1 MQIIFYKSSL
11 CPRCHRARKHLS
23 ELLNE
28 YSGHDLEIV
37 DILSEPLRS
46 WQDGIRM
53 IPAITAGNKK
63 LSGVYLTRK
72 NIADFLA
79 QTNQTSPHNNTS

>member
-11 CPRCHRARKHLS
+11 CPRCRRAGHHLS

-28 YSGHDLEIV
+28 YSDHELEIV
-37 DILSEPLRS
+37 DILNNPLRS

-53 IPAITAGNKK
+53 IPAITAGNRK
-63 LSGVYLTRK
+63 LSGLYLTRQ
-72 NIADFLA
+72 NISDFLA
-79 QTNQTSPHNNTS
+79 QTKQPSSDNNKS